1 MVRSTGSPR
10 ITVKRRGS
18 KRHDADAAGWAGSR
32 RDASDP
38 VPDRDAPGTDP
49 ARAERV
55 PVRAQ

>member
-1 MVRSTGSPR
+1 MVRPTGSPR

-18 KRHDADAAGWAGSR
+18 KRHDADAAAWAGSR
-32 RDASDP
+32 PDASDP
-38 VPDRDAPGTDP
+38 ARDRDDPCADP

>member
-1 MVRSTGSPR
+1 MVRPEGSPR

-18 KRHDADAAGWAGSR
+18 KRLDADAAGWAGAR
-32 RDASDP
+32 REASDP
-38 VPDRDAPGTDP
+38 ARDRDDPCADP